1 MDGRMDGERTKD
13 GWTDVYGG
21 CGSLCE
27 EEEEGGGRREED
39 GTTEDGTSR
48 TSSQKESEE

>member
-1 MDGRMDGERTKD
+1 MEEWMVNGRRMDG
-13 GWTDVYGG
+13 WMDVYGV

-39 GTTEDGTSR
+39 GTTEDGTR